1 MQNPKSL
8 ISTKANTLY
17 ALQNMLKKS
26 RIEEMYILRVG
37 DYRAEPE
44 RVLSEIMS
52 QFNGCRIVVRSSS
65 SGEDCFETSNA
76 GRYKTVLDVDSSSGP
91 AITHAI
97 GEVIRS
103 YGKDRLDTDR
113 EQVLIQ
119 RQAVGVR
126 LSGVVFTRELHGN
139 RPFYLINYDE
149 GGSTDSVTGGSGGS
163 TVWISRDVA
172 AGACPSPWREILT
185 SVREIEG
192 ILEGM
197 VLDIE
202 FALTGTGEV
211 ILFQVRPL
219 AASYRQERIMDDRE
233 FFALR
238 GQIKE
243 SYLAC
248 RSVITGAPMMLS
260 DMAFWNPSE
269 IIGTNPRSL
278 DYALYSEILTS
289 REWNL
294 GIRTLGFRPLDEELM
309 VRIGNKPYISLD
321 YSFYSLIPACLPEQL
336 ARRLVD
342 FYAGRLRSNLTAH
355 DKIEFEIVYTTFDF
369 MTVENSR
376 ILLDNGFTHE
386 EWQAL
391 LDGLRD
397 LTRNAVLNHRE
408 ILEGDLAGLRK
419 LEVHRRQVE
428 ASLARGY
435 AAHGDLIADLLDL
448 LEDLKIN
455 GTVPFARQAR
465 LAFMARAFCRS
476 LTECSAFSD
485 REMDGF
491 MSSVSTI
498 SSEFDSDF
506 EAYAGGRFSTETFNE
521 KYGHL
526 RSGTYDIRTD
536 RYDRINFRPVASRR
550 GRAPAARRGELDPV
564 RLQAEI
570 DRAGLGVTAGELVHF
585 IVTSIQQRESVKFEF
600 TKSLSLILEMMIRLG
615 EMLEIKRHDLSWL
628 TPADLRDCPRCLTPK
643 QLKNYW
649 SGRIVRRHD
658 DYATNM
664 AMLLPEVIVDERS
677 LDIIPVYEARPNFI
691 TSKKVEG
698 EVVLLDEENDPDI
711 ADKIVV
717 VPKADPG
724 YEWVFTKG
732 IRGFI
737 TKYGGAAS
745 HMAIRCAEFEIPAAI
760 GCGEKIYSEISRMNY
775 LKLDCAAGK
784 IEEGIQYRNLSALI
798 TQREGVNQYGDPTDV
813 LETAYIR
820 FYELLGFIPKT
831 VSNNTKD
838 IEKVFNK
845 QRDLLIVVGGGALD
859 PKWYDVPHSEP
870 LQPHRDATEEKLV
883 RYCVAHK
890 IPIIATCRGMQYI
903 NVLYG
908 GRLHYHPKL
917 AVERPRGKDHPVRLI
932 KENRIIQVNN
942 YHADVIFPEDLAP
955 CFEPLAIDDD
965 TGVIEAYGSDEMK
978 ILAIQWH
985 PERRFETQGALEE
998 TRRIIIDFIQRMIH

>member
-1 MQNPKSL
+1 MSNPKSL

-26 RIEEMYILRVG
+26 RIEEMYILSVG
-37 DYRAEPE
+37 DYRAEPD
-44 RVLSEIMS
+44 RVLAEIMS
-52 QFNGCRIVVRSSS
+52 QFNGSRIVVRSSS
-65 SGEDCFETSNA
+65 SGEDCFEKSNA
-76 GRYKTVLDVDSSSGP
+76 GRYKTVLDVDSASGP

-103 YGKDRLDTDR
+103 YGKDRLDSDR

-119 RQAVGVR
+119 RQAVNVR
-126 LSGVVFTRELHGN
+126 LSGVVFTRELHGS
-139 RPFYLINYDE
+139 RPFYLINYDDS
-149 GGSTDSVTGGSGGS
+149 GSTDSVTGGSGGS
-163 TVWISRDVA
+163 TVWISRDVVTEN
-172 AGACPSPWREILT
+172 CPSPWREILT

-192 ILEGM
+192 ILERM
-197 VLDIE
+197 ALDIE
-202 FALTGTGEV
+202 FALTGDGEV

-219 AASYRQERIMDDRE
+219 AASYRQERILDDRE

-238 GQIKE
+238 SQIKQD
-243 SYLAC
+243 YLSMTS
-248 RSVITGAPMMLS
+248 SVTGKPMMLS

-269 IIGTNPRSL
+269 IIGSNPRTL
-278 DYALYSEILTS
+278 DYTLYSEILTAH
-289 REWNL
+289 EWNL
-294 GIRTLGFRPLDEELM
+294 GIRTLGFRPLEEELM
-309 VRIGNKPYISLD
+309 VRIANKPYISLD
-321 YSFYSLIPACLPEQL
+321 YSFYSLIPASLPEEL
-336 ARRLVD
+336 AKKLVN
-342 FYAGRLRSNLTAH
+342 FYAKRLKKNLTAH
-355 DKIEFEIVYTTFDF
+355 DKIEFEIVYTSFDF
-369 MTVENSR
+369 MTEKNSK
-376 ILLDNGFTHE
+376 ILLENGFSEE
-386 EWQAL
+386 EWRDL
-391 LDGLRD
+391 NNGLRD
-397 LTRNAVLNHRE
+397 LTKSAVENHRA
-408 ILEGDLAGLRK
+408 ILENDLASLQK
-419 LEVHRRQVE
+419 LETHRKEIAERLQT
-428 ASLARGY
+428 GY
-435 AAHGDLIADLLDL
+435 TRHDALIADLLSL
-448 LEDLKIN
+448 MEDLKKN
-455 GTVPFARQAR
+455 GTVQFARQAR

-476 LTECSAFSD
+476 LVECGAFSD
-485 REMDGF
+485 REMDDF
-491 MSSVSTI
+491 MSSISTI
-498 SSEFDSDF
+498 SSQFDSDF

-526 RSGTYDIRTD
+526 RSGTYDLRTD
-536 RYDRINFRPVASRR
+536 RYDKINFRPVASRR
-550 GRAPAARRGELDPV
+550 RRAPAAKHGELDPV
-564 RLQAEI
+564 RLGAEI
-570 DRAGLGVTAGELVHF
+570 DRIGLDVSADELLHF
-585 IVTSIQQRESVKFEF
+585 TVTSIEQRESVKFEF

-628 TPADLRDCPRCLTPK
+628 SPADLRDYPRYLTPK
-643 QLKNYW
+643 QLKNHW
-649 SGRIVRRHD
+649 AARIRKRHD

-664 AMLLPEVIVDERS
+664 AMLLPEVILDEIS

-717 VPKADPG
+717 VDKADPG

-760 GCGEKIYSEISRMNY
+760 GCGEKIYSEISGMNY

-859 PKWYDVPHSEP
+859 PKWYDIPHNEP
-870 LQPHRDATEEKLV
+870 LQPHRDVTEEKLI
-883 RYCVAHK
+883 RYCLAHK

-903 NVLYG
+903 NVLNG
-908 GRLHYHPKL
+908 GKLHYHPTL

-932 KENRIIQVNN
+932 RENRIIQVNN
-942 YHADVIFPEDLAP
+942 YHEDVIYPEDLAP

-965 TGVIEAYGSDEMK
+965 TGAIEAYCSDEMK

-985 PERRFETQGALEE
+985 PERHFETQGGLEE
-998 TRRIIIDFIQRMIH
+998 TRRLVIDFIQRMIH